1 MPTITPF
8 LWFDYNAEEA
18 IAFYISIFKDGKIL
32 DEHRH
37 DDGKLFFG
45 SFQIHGQ
52 KLMALN
58 GGPDFKFTEAISLFV
73 DCDTQEEVDYLWD
86 KLVEGGRPVQCGWLQ
101 DKYGLFWQIIP
112 SALGELLGDPD
123 PEKSGRVMQAMLK
136 MVKIDV
142 EGLRRAYENRA
153 G

>member
-1 MPTITPF
+1 
-8 LWFDYNAEEA
+8 
-18 IAFYISIFKDGKIL
+18 
-32 DEHRH
+32 
-37 DDGKLFFG
+37 
-45 SFQIHGQ
+45 
-52 KLMALN
+52 
-58 GGPDFKFTEAISLFV
+58 
-73 DCDTQEEVDYLWD
+73 
-86 KLVEGGRPVQCGWLQ
+86 VQCGWLQ